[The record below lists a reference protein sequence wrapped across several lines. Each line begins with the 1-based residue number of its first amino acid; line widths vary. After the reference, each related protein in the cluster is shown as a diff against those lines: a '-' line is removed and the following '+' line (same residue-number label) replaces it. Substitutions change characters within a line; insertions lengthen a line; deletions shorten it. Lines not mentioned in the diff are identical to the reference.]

1 MRSSSLVLAAVA
13 LLAIQAASPSPQL
26 WVAAGGRVTPDAVEA
41 IAILGAAADDGLDPS
56 DYGLD
61 QLIAL
66 RARVE
71 AATSSTDAARFDT
84 SLTAAMLHFLQDLR
98 RGRVAPSAGGCS
110 FPAPPDDRDVT
121 AALYDGALKHRLRDT
136 VAELRP
142 PFQQYERLRAALA
155 SYRRNPESP
164 ARRTRQIELAMERLR
179 WLPPLRDERLVLINI
194 PMFQLWAWDAR
205 RAGSAPDLAM
215 RVIVGRAMRTQTPV
229 LIKQMTQ
236 VVFKPHWTVPAS
248 IVRSE
253 ILPRLQR
260 DPSYL
265 RKQNMDIVSG
275 AGGGALLPIDSPGAI
290 AQLRAGTAQL
300 RQRPGPNNALGP
312 VKFVF
317 PNEENVFLH
326 GTPAASLFS
335 RSRRDFSHGC
345 IRVEDPLAL
354 AEWTLADQ
362 GEWPRARIESA
373 VKGPASTTVTLAQ
386 PVRVILFYTTAAVMP
401 DGTLQF
407 ADDIYGFDLKLERAL
422 AAAGCR

>member
-1 MRSSSLVLAAVA
+1 
-13 LLAIQAASPSPQL
+13 
-26 WVAAGGRVTPDAVEA
+26 
-41 IAILGAAADDGLDPS
+41 
-56 DYGLD
+56 
-61 QLIAL
+61 
-66 RARVE
+66 
-71 AATSSTDAARFDT
+71 
-84 SLTAAMLHFLQDLR
+84 
-98 RGRVAPSAGGCS
+98 
-110 FPAPPDDRDVT
+110 
-121 AALYDGALKHRLRDT
+121 
-136 VAELRP
+136 
-142 PFQQYERLRAALA
+142 
-155 SYRRNPESP
+155 
-164 ARRTRQIELAMERLR
+164 
-179 WLPPLRDERLVLINI
+179 
-194 PMFQLWAWDAR
+194 
-205 RAGSAPDLAM
+205 M
-215 RVIVGRAMRTQTPV
+215 RVIVGRAMRTQTP
-229 LIKQMTQ
+229 LLLKQMTQ
-236 VVFKPHWTVPAS
+236 VVFNPYWTVPAS